1 MGAVLAMTSHT
12 HRTSPTLRGKYVLE
26 VLLGDPPPPPPPD
39 AGLIKEDRR
48 KGKEPASFRELLA
61 KHAADPSCAA
71 CHRKIDPLG
80 FAMDA
85 FDGSGAWRPQQG
97 GKAVETLGT
106 LPDGRVVDG
115 YDGLKKV
122 LGEKRDVYVRHLIE
136 RMLVY
141 AIGRE
146 ILATDE
152 CAIREIQAAVEK
164 SGYKYSALVLGVA
177 NSVPFTMRRAR
188 SE

>member
-1 MGAVLAMTSHT
+1 MIC
-12 HRTSPTLRGKYVLE
+12 TL
-26 VLLGDPPPPPPPD
+26 
-39 AGLIKEDRR
+39 
-48 KGKEPASFRELLA
+48 
-61 KHAADPSCAA
+61 PSEN
-71 CHRKIDPLG
+71 PG
-80 FAMDA
+80 A

-97 GKAVETLGT
+97 GKPVETSGT
-106 LPDGRVVDG
+106 LPDGRVVEG
-115 YDGLKKV
+115 SDGLKKV
-122 LGEKRDVYVRHLIE
+122 LAEKRDVYVRHLIE

-152 CAIREIQAAVEK
+152 CAVREIQAAVEK